1 LAFKVSIKGIFSFHT
16 STTQTDQGFQSFQQT
31 YFLGHHSYL
40 WGYQE
45 SYSAAPIKPLIYKGF
60 IFKYLFK

>member
-31 YFLGHHSYL
+31 YFSGHPNYL

-45 SYSAAPIKPLIYKGF
+45 SYLPTPIK
-60 IFKYLFK
+60 